1 MLVECNQ
8 SDSSP
13 LTGSWRNTIYLHI
26 LSLLFHHN
34 TCLAVRP
41 SPFGLQMIAHLRH
54 GNKSNLL
61 TYIAA
66 ALLLLWPTSI
76 FFLPVSLLFC
86 EIEQISH
93 FKVKFSL
100 WLIEHEN
107 KTVEVQLHAFLTS
120 AIDEGKW
127 TASRSGYFT
136 PMEKSPPPYSSSR
149 RQLWSIE

>member
-1 MLVECNQ
+1 
-8 SDSSP
+8 
-13 LTGSWRNTIYLHI
+13 
-26 LSLLFHHN
+26 
-34 TCLAVRP
+34 
-41 SPFGLQMIAHLRH
+41 MIAHLKH

-66 ALLLLWPTSI
+66 ALLLLWPASI

-93 FKVKFSL
+93 FEVKFSL
-100 WLIEHEN
+100 CLIEHEN
-107 KTVEVQLHAFLTS
+107 KTVEVQLRAILTS

-136 PMEKSPPPYSSSR
+136 LMQKIPPPRIHRTEGYF
-149 RQLWSIE
+149 

>member
-1 MLVECNQ
+1 
-8 SDSSP
+8 
-13 LTGSWRNTIYLHI
+13 
-26 LSLLFHHN
+26 
-34 TCLAVRP
+34 
-41 SPFGLQMIAHLRH
+41 MIAHLRH

-61 TYIAA
+61 AYIAA
-66 ALLLLWPTSI
+66 ALLLLWPASI

-100 WLIEHEN
+100 CLIEHEN

-127 TASRSGYFT
+127 TASRFDHFT
-136 PMEKSPPPYSSSR
+136 PMEIFPV
-149 RQLWSIE
+149 SIE